1 MDNGLLWWL
10 QLWWKMSFIKNTKE
24 YDEMFIL
31 PDGIL
36 EDIHKSAYID
46 ESKDFE
52 DDDCG
57 DSCKL

>member
-10 QLWWKMSFIKNTKE
+10 QLWWHMSFIKNTKE
-24 YDEMFIL
+24 YDDIFIL
-31 PDGIL
+31 PEGML
-36 EDIHKSAYID
+36 ENLPSVAFEDQ
-46 ESKDFE
+46 SKDFE

>member
-24 YDEMFIL
+24 YDDIFIL
-31 PDGIL
+31 PEGVL
-36 EDIHKSAYID
+36 ENLPSVAFDD
-46 ESKDFE
+46 QSKDFE

>member
-10 QLWWKMSFIKNTKE
+10 QLWWQMSFIKNTKD
-24 YDEMFIL
+24 YDDIFIL
-31 PDGIL
+31 PEGVL
-36 EDIHKSAYID
+36 ENLPSVAFDD
-46 ESKDFE
+46 QSKDFE

>member
-10 QLWWKMSFIKNTKE
+10 QLWWQMSFIKNTKE
-24 YDEMFIL
+24 YDDIFIL
-31 PDGIL
+31 PEGVL
-36 EDIHKSAYID
+36 ENLPSVAFDD
-46 ESKDFE
+46 QSKDFE